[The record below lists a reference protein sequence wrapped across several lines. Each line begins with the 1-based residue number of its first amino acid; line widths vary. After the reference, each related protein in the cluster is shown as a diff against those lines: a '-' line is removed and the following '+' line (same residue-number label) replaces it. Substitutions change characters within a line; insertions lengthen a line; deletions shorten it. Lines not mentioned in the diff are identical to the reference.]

1 MRTERTLWMG
11 LSIAV
16 LAVAGLWVTQPVSGK
31 SEDEQTH
38 VYELRTYTT
47 AEGRLPDLHKRFRDH
62 TMELFEKHGI
72 KNVAYWTPVDKDNT
86 LVYVI
91 AHESR
96 EAAKKSWKAFGDD
109 PQWQKV
115 FKESREDGPIV
126 INVERQFLKPTDYSP
141 KK

>member
-16 LAVAGLWVTQPVSGK
+16 LAVAGLWVAQPVRGK

-72 KNVAYWTPVDKDNT
+72 KNVAYWTPVDKKNT

-96 EAAKKSWKAFGDD
+96 EAAKKSWKAFGND

-126 INVERQFLKPTDYSP
+126 VNVERQFLKPTDYSP